1 MSVRHAVPQDTPFLT
16 VPIGRRFLSIPLA
29 VAAVRA
35 TRRCGSANL
44 PQPATAMAPG
54 AIAGTSEG
62 KNP

>member
-16 VPIGRRFLSIPLA
+16 VPIRRRFLSIPLA
-29 VAAVRA
+29 MAAVRA
-35 TRRCGSANL
+35 TRPCKSANL
-44 PQPATAMAPG
+44 PQPATAMAQG